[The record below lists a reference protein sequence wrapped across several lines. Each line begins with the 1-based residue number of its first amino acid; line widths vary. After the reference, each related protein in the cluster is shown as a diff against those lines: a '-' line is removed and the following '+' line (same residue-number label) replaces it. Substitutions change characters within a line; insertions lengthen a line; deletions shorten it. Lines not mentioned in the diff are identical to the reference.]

1 MKPVDSHCHLY
12 FDHFNEDREE
22 VIKRA
27 RKELEY
33 VVNAG
38 SNKKTNKQVLKLK
51 NRYPDFIKANL
62 GLHPTQTDSFNEL
75 EQIKQQIREE
85 DPVAVGEIGLDHY
98 HVKDREKQEEQ
109 EKVFRELLQLA
120 EELGKPVVVHSR
132 EAERQAF
139 EIIKDFNVP
148 EVMLHCFN
156 GSIELAEEAV
166 QEGMKIGVTTQVLDS
181 KHVQKLVENLCV
193 EDLLL
198 ETDSPFLYPD
208 GRNEPVKVVESAEKI
223 AELKNVE
230 EQRVVEATT
239 ENSREIFC
247 RD

>member
-1 MKPVDSHCHLY
+1 VDSHCHLY
-12 FDHFNEDREE
+12 FDRFNDDREE

-27 RKELEY
+27 QDKLEY

-38 SNKKTNKQVLKLK
+38 SNTKTNKQVLKLK
-51 NRYPDFIKANL
+51 NRYPEFIKANL
-62 GLHPTQTDSFNEL
+62 GLHPTQTDSFNEI
-75 EQIKQQIREE
+75 EKIKQQIRREQ
-85 DPVAVGEIGLDHY
+85 PAAVGEIGLDHY
-98 HVKDREKQEEQ
+98 HVKDEEKQREQ
-109 EKVFRELLQLA
+109 EKAFRELLQLA
-120 EELGKPVVVHSR
+120 EELEKPIVVHSR
-132 EAERQAF
+132 QAERRAF
-139 EIIKDFNVP
+139 EIIREFNVP

-166 QEGMKIGVTTQVLDS
+166 KENMKIGVTTQVLDS
-181 KHVQKLVENLCV
+181 KHVQKLVENLSV
-193 EDLLL
+193 EELLL

-230 EQRVVEATT
+230 KQRVVEATT
-239 ENSREIFC
+239 RNSRRIFC